1 VVQSQ
6 SFHLAEHVPEKMLAL
21 NQTLRGLGIPPDP
34 AVLADF
40 QKQAAEMKLWL
51 RTNSLSV
58 TSAPQ
63 RDSLNRI
70 EAALDLYVMRTT
82 RIVEENMRAGSS
94 AKQKSIS
101 EQMEQ
106 ESSPIPGL
114 ARELHAAEQA
124 ALDRFV
130 KESRRSM
137 ANLFLQVL
145 LSVGMALVLGLAAFR
160 LIHVARIAPLK
171 AKLVQSHSILEH
183 QEKLASLGTLAAGVA
198 HEVRN
203 PLTAIKV
210 RLHSLKRATPNNPS
224 ATDDLS
230 VINHEIKRLERIVG
244 DLLQFAR
251 PSAPELQTFLA
262 TTLFEQLKGLLGSQ
276 LEAADIGWHIEA
288 PPEINLRAAPN
299 NSSRS

>member
-1 VVQSQ
+1 MVQSQ

-51 RTNSLSV
+51 RTNTLSV

-63 RDSLNRI
+63 RDALNRM
-70 EAALDLYVMRTT
+70 ETALDVYVMRTT

-94 AKQKSIS
+94 AKQKPVW
-101 EQMEQ
+101 ERLEQ
-106 ESSPIPGL
+106 EASPFPGL

-145 LSVGMALVLGLAAFR
+145 LSVGMALVLGLAALR
-160 LIHVARIAPLK
+160 LIHVANLVSLK
-171 AKLVQSHSILEH
+171 
-183 QEKLASLGTLAAGVA
+183 SLDAQGEPDMMPGHAQIKSAAGV
-198 HEVRN
+198 
-203 PLTAIKV
+203 K
-210 RLHSLKRATPNNPS
+210 
-224 ATDDLS
+224 
-230 VINHEIKRLERIVG
+230 
-244 DLLQFAR
+244 
-251 PSAPELQTFLA
+251 PE
-262 TTLFEQLKGLLGSQ
+262 
-276 LEAADIGWHIEA
+276 
-288 PPEINLRAAPN
+288 
-299 NSSRS
+299 